1 MERTPASRH
10 SKTPFS
16 AAPEPCSLVF
26 MIESRAREVGLAAL
40 NLTSYEISLCQ
51 FVDTLQYTNAATM
64 FYGLSG
70 GQLVLSKTAEG
81 EALHIQLCE
90 QLDKLVVAFAPR
102 RLFDEMKG
110 VELYRQAC
118 VKVEE
123 VDYESKY
130 VCMAALAALYT
141 YMEVNNSVRL
151 CSSQLKVT
159 FLRLDHFLCLDAETA
174 KVLSLIIDKDGSAAH
189 TLSALYKCYTPMG
202 TRLVR
207 SRILQPFRE
216 KNLILQQQ
224 EAVTELLNNAALRGE
239 LISVLT
245 QAPNTDALT
254 ARLVQQ
260 VTEQSETMF
269 RYQIL
274 SIMALKQTLQVSK
287 HLQSTLLR
295 HQPQSSLLQQT
306 LRSLEDARIDWLLGE
321 IDQLVDESVL
331 YNKSQSQN
339 KLQSLYLLRS
349 GLYSLLDV
357 ARKVYTDTVDQI
369 FRLADSYKSQL
380 HDPKL
385 KVLYNDTRKYHLE
398 LSDLKRTS
406 LLGDEFIQVSK
417 HGKKTLATTAHLAA
431 LSDRASSAA
440 SEVLGL
446 TYGFV
451 EELICKARGK
461 MPCVYNSAHAFAEL
475 DVLVS
480 FSAYA
485 LMTPSCC
492 PAFSSTCEFHL
503 TASRHPLLESSKRDI
518 TPNDLHLSSE
528 ACIVTGANASG
539 KSTLLTQ
546 TALLAIMAQ
555 AGSYIPASAAQLPIL
570 DQVFTRA
577 GEADSLEQS
586 SSSFLLEMK
595 GLAYILR
602 GATSHSLVLVDEL
615 CKGTSLEDGFALA
628 WAVIEELAKRGC
640 ISLVSTHLQQ
650 LALMQGRVP
659 CVSNLLLEGH
669 LVKEGAL
676 QVKRYGLDTAKNSAL
691 PAEIVQLAYEV
702 YDQIEARTKLLV

>member
-1 MERTPASRH
+1 
-10 SKTPFS
+10 
-16 AAPEPCSLVF
+16 
-26 MIESRAREVGLAAL
+26 
-40 NLTSYEISLCQ
+40 
-51 FVDTLQYTNAATM
+51 
-64 FYGLSG
+64 
-70 GQLVLSKTAEG
+70 
-81 EALHIQLCE
+81 
-90 QLDKLVVAFAPR
+90 
-102 RLFDEMKG
+102 
-110 VELYRQAC
+110 
-118 VKVEE
+118 
-123 VDYESKY
+123 
-130 VCMAALAALYT
+130 
-141 YMEVNNSVRL
+141 
-151 CSSQLKVT
+151 
-159 FLRLDHFLCLDAETA
+159 
-174 KVLSLIIDKDGSAAH
+174 
-189 TLSALYKCYTPMG
+189 
-202 TRLVR
+202 
-207 SRILQPFRE
+207 
-216 KNLILQQQ
+216 
-224 EAVTELLNNAALRGE
+224 
-239 LISVLT
+239 
-245 QAPNTDALT
+245 
-254 ARLVQQ
+254 
-260 VTEQSETMF
+260 MF
-269 RYQIL
+269 RFQIL
-274 SIMALKQTLQVSK
+274 SIMALKQTLQISK
-287 HLQSTLLR
+287 HLHSTLLR
-295 HQPQSSLLQQT
+295 NQPQAYLLQQT

-321 IDQLVDESVL
+321 IDHLVDESVL

-398 LSDLKRTS
+398 LSDTKRNA

-417 HGKKTLATTAHLAA
+417 HGKKTLATTSQLAA
-431 LSDRASSAA
+431 LSDRAGSAA

-461 MPCVYNSAHAFAEL
+461 MPCVYNAAHALAEL
-475 DVLVS
+475 DVMAS
-480 FSAYA
+480 FAAYA
-485 LMTPSCC
+485 LMTPSCR
-492 PAFSSTCEFHL
+492 PELSSNSEFHL
-503 TASRHPLLESSKRDI
+503 TASRHPLLDTSKRDI
-518 TPNDLHLSSE
+518 TPNDLHLASV

-546 TALLAIMAQ
+546 TALLAIMTQ

-595 GLAYILR
+595 GMAYILR
-602 GATSHSLVLVDEL
+602 CATSHSLVLIDEL

-628 WAVIEELAKRGC
+628 WAVIEELANRGC
-640 ISLVSTHLQQ
+640 IALISTHMQQ

-659 CVSNLLLEGH
+659 GVCNLLLEGF
-669 LVKEGAL
+669 LAREGAL
-676 QVKRYGLDTAKNSAL
+676 QAKRYGLDRAKNSAL